1 MQGPRWRGLVPRYYG
16 IRSQESYNSATSITM
31 ETLSFRVL
39 RNDPGKFEEIL
50 LRQKAVVLN
59 KNGEPFALVLD
70 LAAES
75 LESAIRIASQV
86 RAQLALSELRE
97 TARKRGLDRLTPA
110 QIEAEITAV
119 RA

>member
-1 MQGPRWRGLVPRYYG
+1 
-16 IRSQESYNSATSITM
+16 M

-97 TARKRGLDRLTPA
+97 TARKRGLDRLTPE

-119 RA
+119 RAQRIR